1 MRKAV
6 IPIAGFGT
14 RFLPATTAVPKTL
27 FPIIDKP
34 AIHHLVEE
42 AVMAGCEEIIIVMSR
57 YQEHV
62 KSYFQPH
69 KDLEEA
75 LKSKDRMHLIADIH
89 DILEKV
95 IFHFVYQDEQLGDGH
110 AILCADAFIQDEPF
124 LVLFGDDIVD
134 PPVAP
139 DLVAQYNKT
148 KNPVIALQHVDKN
161 KVDQY
166 GIIKPG
172 KQDQKIIE
180 VIDVVEKPKPEAAP
194 SQYGVVGKYI
204 VTPDIMEFLHT
215 KPASHDGE
223 MRLVE
228 AFKLHLDANEAID
241 GYVFDGKRYD
251 IGNKWGFVEA
261 TIDFALKRDGLK
273 QKVQSYINDLAQ
285 K

>member
-34 AIHHLVEE
+34 AIHYLVEE
-42 AVMAGCEEIIIVMSR
+42 AVLAGCEEIIIVMSR
-57 YQEHV
+57 HQEHI

-69 KDLEEA
+69 KELEDA
-75 LKSKDRMHLIADIH
+75 LRAKEKMHLIEDIH
-89 DILEKV
+89 SILEKV

-110 AILCADAFIQDEPF
+110 AILQADPFIDSEPF

-139 DLVAQYNKT
+139 NLVAQYESSN
-148 KNPVIALQHVDKN
+148 NPVIALQHVVKDQ
-161 KVDQY
+161 VDQY
-166 GIIKPG
+166 GIIRPG
-172 KQDQKIIE
+172 EQNERNIQ
-180 VIDVVEKPKPEAAP
+180 VLDVVEKPAPKDAP
-194 SQYGVVGKYI
+194 SQFGIVGKYI
-204 VTPDIMEFLHT
+204 VTPTIMEFLHQ

-228 AFKLHLDANEAID
+228 AFKLHLENNGSID

-261 TIDFALKRDGLK
+261 TLDFALKRDDIKSQLEA
-273 QKVQSYINDLAQ
+273 YIQ
-285 K
+285 ERFS